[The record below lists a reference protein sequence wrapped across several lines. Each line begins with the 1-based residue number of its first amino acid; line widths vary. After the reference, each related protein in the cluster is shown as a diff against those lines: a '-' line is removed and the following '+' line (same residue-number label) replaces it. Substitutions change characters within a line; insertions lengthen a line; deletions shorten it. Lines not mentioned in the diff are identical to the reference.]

1 MFRKFTRHHHR
12 HQSFHCSL
20 VFEHVSQQG
29 GWSCLLSRKNE
40 GKKKTPPLCVNSHT
54 ILHIMLYVGRNTDVT
69 IQNTDIMIQN
79 VDITVPN
86 MGVAIQNIDV

>member
-1 MFRKFTRHHHR
+1 MYLNKVDGPAY
-12 HQSFHCSL
+12 C
-20 VFEHVSQQG
+20 QG
-29 GWSCLLSRKNE
+29 KM
-40 GKKKTPPLCVNSHT
+40 KVKKTPPPCVNSHT
-54 ILHIMLYVGRNTDVT
+54 ILRIVLYVGRNTDVT